1 MKKRKLIVFACISL
15 LLAFAVPVAF
25 AGTDEEEKPK
35 GSGEM
40 VGIDRSGDHYAF
52 VSVFMSL
59 DYYVDYYRAVEMLE
73 EEWPGVKIEILG
85 PADYDIEGTLATIE
99 QTIAKGVDGLL
110 VMPWGEDWLP
120 TIQNAVDAGI
130 PVVFLGVDYPE
141 FPRLCYVG
149 SSNFKMGVAG
159 GEWIAERIN
168 YKGKVAVMRSPV
180 LANVTERWE
189 GFMSV
194 MERYPDIKVVADLD
208 HDMDSN
214 VGAQQIVGVL
224 QKHPDLAAVWGGDG
238 ISGPAAAMGIRES
251 GAKPGSVIIVGSDRE
266 DALLA
271 SIEEGE
277 ISATVIQGGALELY
291 AGVKILDMY
300 IHKTWPMASYD
311 DQKAGV
317 ALLPDVIYPK
327 NLVITQE
334 NVKYF
339 KRDYA
344 D

>member
-1 MKKRKLIVFACISL
+1 MKRRKLIVLTCVSL
-15 LLAFAVPVAF
+15 LLVFVVSF
-25 AGTDEEEKPK
+25 GFGGSDKKEEPK

-40 VGIDRSGDHYAF
+40 VGIDRSGDYYAF

-59 DYYVDYYRAVEMLE
+59 DYYVDYFRAADMLK
-73 EEWPGVKIEILG
+73 EEWPDVKIEILG

-99 QTIAKGVDGLL
+99 QTIAKGVDGLI

-120 TIQNAVDAGI
+120 TIQNAVDADI
-130 PVVFLGVDYPE
+130 PVVFLGVDFPE
-141 FPRLCYVG
+141 FPRLCYIG

-189 GFMSV
+189 GFMAV
-194 MERYPDIKVVADLD
+194 MDRHPGIEVVADLD
-208 HDMDSN
+208 HNNDSN

-224 QKHPDLAAVWGGDG
+224 QKFPDLAAIWGGDG

-251 GAKPGSVIIVGSDRE
+251 GAKQGSVIIVGSDRE

-277 ISATVIQGGALELY
+277 ISATVIQGGALEMY
-291 AGVKILDMY
+291 AAVKLLDMY
-300 IHKTWPMASYD
+300 NHGTAPMASYD
-311 DQKAGV
+311 DEAAGV
-317 ALLPDVIYPK
+317 VLLPDVIYPK
-327 NLVITQE
+327 NIVITKD

-339 KRDYA
+339 RRDYE

>member
-1 MKKRKLIVFACISL
+1 MKERKLMLFACVTML
-15 LLAFAVPVAF
+15 LVFVVSF
-25 AGTDEEEKPK
+25 GFGGTDEEEKPG

-59 DYYVDYYRAVEMLE
+59 DYYVDYYRAVDMLK
-73 EEWPGVKIEILG
+73 EEWPDVKVEILG

-99 QTIAKGVDGLL
+99 QTIAKGVDGLI

-120 TIQNAVDAGI
+120 TIQNAVDADI
-130 PVVFLGVDYPE
+130 PVVFLGVDFPD
-141 FPRLCYVG
+141 FPRLCYIG

-194 MERYPDIKVVADLD
+194 MDSYPGIKVVADID
-208 HDMDSN
+208 HNMDSN
-214 VGAQQIVGVL
+214 VGAQQMVGL
-224 QKHPDLAAVWGGDG
+224 MQKHPDLAALWSGDG
-238 ISGPAAAMGIRES
+238 IGGPAAAMGIREA
-251 GAKPGSVIIVGSDRE
+251 GVKKGSVIIVGSDRE

-300 IHKTWPMASYD
+300 VHKTGPMASYD
-311 DQKAGV
+311 DGAAGV
-317 ALLPDVIYPK
+317 VLLPDVIYPK
-327 NLVITQE
+327 NLVITKE
-334 NVKYF
+334 NVKYV